1 MFTSVSVQSDQVC
14 FHYLTYNLFNV
25 TGQFNKD
32 TNYLHLNAILYRLF
46 FRLYAMYP
54 CNFIFFLQEHYG
66 LGCHKNNSVIYSKTI
81 EPMLG
86 NFRFHPLLISS
97 SKEKECDK
105 KRFFYKDHVDHVDD
119 CLQYAID
126 PIEYFSEADHADQL
140 STEDN
145 NYVDDGDDDE
155 ELCQLTNSTPDKDEL
170 TLTSP
175 VLEKHSS
182 LETNDFEDEP
192 NRDAIFNQINDTIS
206 NDKWSNVT
214 LLDKADSQTP
224 TGNFKVAAEFAEE
237 AISLSSKKALSKN
250 GVSEASSQKISSMR
264 NVNKPVLVPVA
275 IDPVSKTPSLGAL
288 QRKNIGKAVCVSPF
302 KPIRENDSLDIKIL
316 NNNKSPA
323 NFHSNLSHSLGAKT
337 ANEDTEEIDL
347 EIMQLYNRENKQS
360 DLTKDDSSF
369 FLQPETKTKTV
380 PTKSD
385 LFMAKQKTAEQAS
398 SSTQF
403 DAELVG
409 NIKNSFKK
417 ANSRIRYQS
426 HCLPET
432 EKEPSDYYYISHE
445 SPSGLSSVTR
455 VLCKS
460 CPILYFS
467 DIQEKRLSI
476 DENSKTVALANSNP
490 IAAGQNTNQA
500 TDVPIKASASK
511 SKVNLILENPDR
523 ESKKL
528 VRSLSLKKTCKSV
541 DHTKEARHKFF
552 SRHESY
558 PLNKY
563 PSIDSKGRSDLYE
576 STSSIDIPRKTDPMH
591 WKCTPHE
598 MLDQMLLLNL
608 DCNFK
613 KSDQSE
619 GGSCRLRSSR
629 DSALNS
635 TYSTEQFTLSNSSRA
650 SLSSTEEGW
659 RKQLMFMTVH
669 LMFERH
675 QRDLVVIRNRRLY
688 KNLKES
694 IKLEE
699 QVLLFTHLFYCAAFD
714 INLHIFFAKTQT
726 HL

>member
-1 MFTSVSVQSDQVC
+1 MFTSVSVKLSLFQ
-14 FHYLTYNLFNV
+14 LFNFNI

-54 CNFIFFLQEHYG
+54 CNFVSFLQEHYG
-66 LGCHKNNSVIYSKTI
+66 LGCHKNDNVIYSKVI
-81 EPMLG
+81 EPMLS

-105 KRFFYKDHVDHVDD
+105 QRFFYKDHVDHVDD

-126 PIEYFSEADHADQL
+126 PIEYISEADQL
-140 STEDN
+140 SNED

-170 TLTSP
+170 TLISP
-175 VLEKHSS
+175 VSEKHS
-182 LETNDFEDEP
+182 LETNSCENEP
-192 NRDAIFNQINDTIS
+192 NRNAIFNQINETIATD
-206 NDKWSNVT
+206 NWNNVT
-214 LLDKADSQTP
+214 LLDNLESQAP
-224 TGNFKVAAEFAEE
+224 TSFVKVSAEFAEE
-237 AISLSSKKALSKN
+237 AISLSSKKIQSKN
-250 GVSEASSQKISSMR
+250 GAPEASHKISSVR
-264 NVNKPVLVPVA
+264 NINKPVLAPVP

-302 KPIRENDSLDIKIL
+302 KPIKENDSLDLKIL
-316 NNNKSPA
+316 NNKSPA

-337 ANEDTEEIDL
+337 TNDDTEEIDL
-347 EIMQLYNRENKQS
+347 EIMQYNRENKQF
-360 DLTKDDSSF
+360 DFTKNNSNF
-369 FLQPETKTKTV
+369 YLQPETKTG
-380 PTKSD
+380 PTTSG
-385 LFMAKQKTAEQAS
+385 LLMAKHKPGEQALNN
-398 SSTQF
+398 TQF
-403 DAELVG
+403 DDELVG

-432 EKEPSDYYYISHE
+432 EKEPCDYHMSSE
-445 SPSGLSSVTR
+445 SPSGLSSVSK

-460 CPILYFS
+460 CPILCFS

-476 DENSKTVALANSNP
+476 DENSKTVCQATNNNSN
-490 IAAGQNTNQA
+490 AAGQSINQE
-500 TDVPIKASASK
+500 TDGKVTANK

-523 ESKKL
+523 KKL
-528 VRSLSLKKTCKSV
+528 VRTLSLKKTCKSV
-541 DHTKEARHKFF
+541 DHTKEARQKLFNT
-552 SRHESY
+552 RHESY
-558 PLNKY
+558 SLNKY
-563 PSIDSKGRSDLYE
+563 PSIESKGRNDLYE

-591 WKCTPHE
+591 WKCTPHD

-608 DCNFK
+608 DCHFK

-619 GGSCRLRSSR
+619 GSCFRLRSSR

-635 TYSTEQFTLSNSSRA
+635 TYSTEQCNLSSSSR
-650 SLSSTEEGW
+650 SLSSAEEGW

-669 LMFERH
+669 LMFERY
-675 QRDLVVIRNRRLY
+675 QRDLGVIRNRRLY
-688 KNLKES
+688 KKLKES

-699 QVLLFTHLFYCAAFD
+699 QVLFVKHILFRL
-714 INLHIFFAKTQT
+714 NLIIFFAVSSFEKAD
-726 HL
+726 